1 MKSFRV
7 FCYDVDPIKDFL
19 LSWDCFSEIAP
30 NVLETRLSFV
40 DPYEV
45 LREVLCKFRP
55 RHIHLDS
62 CTTDHLCLFISDDF
76 FSKSQILLA

>member
-7 FCYDVDPIKDFL
+7 FCSDVDSIKEYL
-19 LSWDCFSEIAP
+19 LSWDCFYEIAP
-30 NVLETRLSFV
+30 GVLETRLSIV

-55 RHIHLDS
+55 RHFHFDF
-62 CTTDHLCLFISDDF
+62 CTTEHLCLFISNDF
-76 FSKSQILLA
+76 FSKSQILLV